1 MEYILSIYVIYKEE
15 DSICK
20 KVLGKNK
27 VLKVSYKFRS
37 TLCHDYMSSAI
48 YNIHKSSCKEE
59 SFRIQ

>member
-27 VLKVSYKFRS
+27 VLKVSYKFR
-37 TLCHDYMSSAI
+37 
-48 YNIHKSSCKEE
+48 
-59 SFRIQ
+59 